1 MASGD
6 ATPAATATGD
16 SAAAAAAAA
25 STVLHSVAQ
34 LPERYRGVLLDQFGV
49 LHDGETPYPGAIE
62 AVAALA
68 ARGCRLLII
77 SNSSRRS
84 AGALGNLARMG
95 FPAEAFAGVV
105 TSGEVTHRHLRD
117 RPGPWWQQAV
127 GRRCLHFTWAARGAI
142 SLEGLGLE
150 VTQDPQQAEFILAH
164 GTEALGVGADGSSVQ
179 PCSLGAMR
187 ALLGRC
193 AACGGLPM
201 IVANPD
207 VVTVSGS
214 ELRTMPGTLA
224 RHYKQLGGEVVLM
237 GKPAAVIYE
246 AALAMLDLPADQV
259 VAIGDSLEHDIG
271 GAQAAGVASVFVL
284 GGIHAGDVALQQ
296 QAGSPSGYT
305 FCGERLAAA
314 CESHDVAAPE
324 FVLPYFR

>member
-1 MASGD
+1 
-6 ATPAATATGD
+6 
-16 SAAAAAAAA
+16 
-25 STVLHSVAQ
+25 
-34 LPERYRGVLLDQFGV
+34 
-49 LHDGETPYPGAIE
+49 
-62 AVAALA
+62 
-68 ARGCRLLII
+68 
-77 SNSSRRS
+77 
-84 AGALGNLARMG
+84 MG

-105 TSGEVTHRHLRD
+105 TSGAWLAAWKERKHPGKEHTWPGRRPTTEEGRLSSRLCNAARDAPHLCIAHMMHTSALNCPPAHPCPPAARSAPWCAGEVTHRHLRD

-150 VTQDPQQAEFILAH
+150 VTQDPQQVRFADVGSGHSRHALPTGEGQRASSADATSVLLPCYLTLSRLFPACPPALQAEFILAH

-214 ELRTMPGTLA
+214 ELR
-224 RHYKQLGGEVVLM
+224 
-237 GKPAAVIYE
+237 
-246 AALAMLDLPADQV
+246 
-259 VAIGDSLEHDIG
+259 
-271 GAQAAGVASVFVL
+271 
-284 GGIHAGDVALQQ
+284 
-296 QAGSPSGYT
+296 
-305 FCGERLAAA
+305 
-314 CESHDVAAPE
+314 
-324 FVLPYFR
+324 